1 MCGRNKQKSNYLF
14 SIYLGGKNPIKQKK
28 AHYEM
33 DMFFG
38 WGLRVYN
45 PLRDMSILIFL
56 KLFLKEVYF
65 YNFLLK

>member
-1 MCGRNKQKSNYLF
+1 MKREKKTLVEICLKCRNSGGMCGRNKQKSNYLF

-38 WGLRVYN
+38 
-45 PLRDMSILIFL
+45 
-56 KLFLKEVYF
+56 
-65 YNFLLK
+65 

>member
-38 WGLRVYN
+38 
-45 PLRDMSILIFL
+45 
-56 KLFLKEVYF
+56 
-65 YNFLLK
+65 